1 MDYKEMTIEQANN
14 LPTVREK
21 QEFVEDYNHRN
32 GANLLFVKNGKIE
45 KVSPSGWWY

>member
-21 QEFVEDYNHRN
+21 QEFVEDYNHRH
-32 GANLLFVKNGKIE
+32 GANLLFVKNGNIE
-45 KVSPSGWWY
+45 EVPPSGWWY